1 MKLEVIKENDETAR
15 RTSWCK
21 RGLWLKEMMNIRS
34 NLAEQE
40 I

>member
-1 MKLEVIKENDETAR
+1 MKLEVVKQNEEAAR
-15 RTSWCK
+15 HTSWCK

-34 NLAEQE
+34 NLTEKE